1 MADYITESARIRK
14 SVSFAAS
21 NQFYL
26 IEYQEPLV
34 VDDDHSC
41 QSSTDIATMI
51 SGDEISSNFVCY
63 DTLDKLSA
71 GTALD
76 TSDFKTFPQ
85 RLSKGSSGPGDF
97 SMDEVI
103 RRLYAFQE
111 STTSLLKSTELRDNE
126 QSNIGDKSTDQSL
139 SFQQASGEISHDN
152 ISHDALPWGGKIQ
165 SLSLDN
171 FTIED
176 NTASER
182 AHTDRP
188 KFFNISPPES
198 AVERTPAHALTEH
211 KNHTIQPLE
220 YDIPDVLGT
229 TPQWIVDARAGNGP
243 NASSSAPCGIT
254 IDTTLPDISDYRSA
268 VHRPHSSP
276 FKLSQTARI
285 SPSDGLSPA
294 QLRRHG
300 RISKQLSKAVDIS
313 NGIVKYCL
321 KRVIIR
327 IVLIWIV
334 LPAGLCI
341 LSYGVIP
348 YDYFDNSTKLDMS
361 SGALTARTSDK
372 VVSSIWAPTL
382 VPWILIMCCVGSLS
396 IEIYSYVVAEIEFGI
411 VLWTTRL
418 RSHFFACIISVTFS
432 ICTQVVIFEAD
443 RAGSA
448 WNWLAVMV
456 MGVLSTS
463 AVLCFVF
470 LRSKS
475 STLSKGSPESLEA
488 NINFIRF
495 LLGNCLLI
503 GVSGAGYTLYAVV
516 FAQYSCNKGNAVGI
530 ALAFIFPFL
539 RLLLNAAL
547 QNCKGIQWGSSKGFL
562 CAGMV
567 VAILSS
573 MWHTAFGCL
582 MIGASSTVAQC
593 VTIALVEILIQGR
606 ALSDILRNPYLEEG
620 KLDLDMPVEGDLKMK
635 GSNRSPQQPQISASW
650 RSKGSIVVDCS
661 SQCSRDILLGRGTI
675 DFRNFALSSDC
686 PVKLEEG
693 PSMSRETSITMNAN
707 SLSTPKLHRTRPRIE
722 EAREIQLN
730 NWLVVT
736 WTNGILTPL
745 CFLACA
751 AALTSGCNK
760 RLFALEVVNADAS
773 NISSVLTNTSNWEIR
788 AHLHRVWSLNTFN
801 AKQGPSRLVYKLLLI
816 SAFHVILSI
825 IGIAIMSTHKMYSFA
840 CKLLSSIGLKGKAGT
855 ESEQSTSNR
864 SDRTHGNFLGLM
876 SALLE
881 NHYNIMAISSVM
893 TLSIVLSVVFP
904 WYGMN
909 NSF

>member
-1 MADYITESARIRK
+1 MADYNTESARIRK

-34 VDDDHSC
+34 VDDDHSY
-41 QSSTDIATMI
+41 QSSTEIETMI
-51 SGDEISSNFVCY
+51 AGDEISSNFVCY

-103 RRLYAFQE
+103 RRLFAFQE
-111 STTSLLKSTELRDNE
+111 STASLQKSSELSDNE
-126 QSNIGDKSTDQSL
+126 QSNIGDTSTDESL
-139 SFQQASGEISHDN
+139 SHQQVLGEKNHDEISHE
-152 ISHDALPWGGKIQ
+152 ALPWSGKIQ
-165 SLSLDN
+165 SLLLDYS
-171 FTIED
+171 TIED
-176 NTASER
+176 NAALER
-182 AHTDRP
+182 ANTDRQ
-188 KFFNISPPES
+188 KHFNMSPPES
-198 AVERTPAHALTEH
+198 AVERTPVHALTEH
-211 KNHTIQPLE
+211 RKHTIQPLE
-220 YDIPDVLGT
+220 SDIPDGIGT
-229 TPQWIVDARAGNGP
+229 TPQWIVDARNGNSP

-254 IDTTLPDISDYRSA
+254 IDTTLPDTSDYRSA
-268 VHRPHSSP
+268 GHRPHSSP
-276 FKLSQTARI
+276 LKLSQTVRI
-285 SPSDGLSPA
+285 SPSDSLSPA

-300 RISKQLSKAVDIS
+300 RVSKQLSKAVDIS
-313 NGIVKYCL
+313 NGIVKYCV
-321 KRVIIR
+321 KRVILR
-327 IVLIWIV
+327 IVVIWII

-348 YDYFDNSTKLDMS
+348 YDYFDDSTKLDMS
-361 SGALTARTSDK
+361 SGALTARTSDR

-382 VPWILIMCCVGSLS
+382 VPWILIMSCVGSLS

-411 VLWTTRL
+411 VLWTTSL
-418 RSHFFACIISVTFS
+418 RSHFFACIISVTLS
-432 ICTQVVIFEAD
+432 ICTQAVIFEAD
-443 RAGSA
+443 RAGCA

-456 MGVLSTS
+456 VGVLSTS
-463 AVLCFVF
+463 AVLCFIF
-470 LRSKS
+470 LRSRS

-488 NINFIRF
+488 TISFIRF
-495 LLGNCLLI
+495 LLGNGLLI
-503 GVSGAGYTLYAVV
+503 GVSGAGYTMYAVV
-516 FAQYSCNKGNAVGI
+516 YAQYSCNKGNAVGI
-530 ALAFIFPFL
+530 ALAFLFPFL
-539 RLLLNAAL
+539 RLLLNAIL

-582 MIGASSTVAQC
+582 IIGASSTVAQC

-606 ALSDILRNPYLEEG
+606 ALSDIIRNPYLEEG
-620 KLDLDMPVEGDLKMK
+620 KLDLDMPVESDLKMK
-635 GSNRSPQQPQISASW
+635 GTNRSPQQPQLSASW
-650 RSKGSIVVDCS
+650 RSKGSIVVDCP

-686 PVKLEEG
+686 PAKLEES

-707 SLSTPKLHRTRPRIE
+707 SLSTPKLHRSRPRTE
-722 EAREIQLN
+722 EAREIQLS

-751 AALTSGCNK
+751 AALSSGCNK
-760 RLFALEVVNADAS
+760 RLFALEVVNADSS
-773 NISSVLTNTSNWEIR
+773 NIGSVLTNTSNWELR

-801 AKQGPSRLVYKLLLI
+801 AKQGPSRLVYKMLLI
-816 SAFHVILSI
+816 SAFHVALSI
-825 IGIAIMSTHKMYSFA
+825 TGIAIMSTHKVHSFA

-864 SDRTHGNFLGLM
+864 NSRTHGDLLGLM
-876 SALLE
+876 STLLE
-881 NHYNIMAISSVM
+881 KHYNVMALSSVM

>member
-41 QSSTDIATMI
+41 QSSTDIETMI

-111 STTSLLKSTELRDNE
+111 STTSLLKSTEISDNE
-126 QSNIGDKSTDQSL
+126 QSNIGDTSTDESL
-139 SFQQASGEISHDN
+139 SYQQVLGEISRDE
-152 ISHDALPWGGKIQ
+152 ISDEALRRSGKIQ
-165 SLSLDN
+165 SLSLDHS
-171 FTIED
+171 TIED
-176 NTASER
+176 NAASER
-182 AHTDRP
+182 ANTDRQRH
-188 KFFNISPPES
+188 FNISPPES
-198 AVERTPAHALTEH
+198 AVERTPVHALTEYR
-211 KNHTIQPLE
+211 KYTIQPLE
-220 YDIPDVLGT
+220 SDIPDTLGT
-229 TPQWIVDARAGNGP
+229 TPQWIVDARTSLSP
-243 NASSSAPCGIT
+243 IASSSAPCGIT
-254 IDTTLPDISDYRSA
+254 IDTTVPDTSDYRSA
-268 VHRPHSSP
+268 GHRPNSSP
-276 FKLSQTARI
+276 LKLPQTARI
-285 SPSDGLSPA
+285 SPSDSLSPA

-300 RISKQLSKAVDIS
+300 RVSKQLSKAVDIS
-313 NGIVKYCL
+313 NGIVKYCV
-321 KRVIIR
+321 KRVILR
-327 IVLIWIV
+327 IVLIWMV

-361 SGALTARTSDK
+361 SGALTARTSDR

-411 VLWTTRL
+411 VLRTTRL
-418 RSHFFACIISVTFS
+418 RSHFLACVISVTLS
-432 ICTQVVIFEAD
+432 ICTQAVIFEAD

-456 MGVLSTS
+456 VGVLSTS
-463 AVLCFVF
+463 AVLCFIF
-470 LRSKS
+470 LRSRS

-488 NINFIRF
+488 TISFIRF

-503 GVSGAGYTLYAVV
+503 GVSGAGYTLFAVV

-530 ALAFIFPFL
+530 ALAFFFPFL
-539 RLLLNAAL
+539 RLLLNAVL

-573 MWHTAFGCL
+573 MWHIAFGCL
-582 MIGASSTVAQC
+582 IVGASSTLAQC
-593 VTIALVEILIQGR
+593 VTIALVETLIQGR
-606 ALSDILRNPYLEEG
+606 ALSDIIRNPYLEEG

-635 GSNRSPQQPQISASW
+635 GTNRSPQQPQISASW
-650 RSKGSIVVDCS
+650 RSKGSIVVDCP

-675 DFRNFALSSDC
+675 EFRNFALSSDC
-686 PVKLEEG
+686 PAKSEES

-707 SLSTPKLHRTRPRIE
+707 SLSTPKLHRSRLRIE
-722 EAREIQLN
+722 EAREIQLS

-751 AALTSGCNK
+751 AALSSGCNK
-760 RLFALEVVNADAS
+760 RLFALEVINADAS

-788 AHLHRVWSLNTFN
+788 AQLHRVWSLNTFN
-801 AKQGPSRLVYKLLLI
+801 AKQDPSRLVYKLLLI
-816 SAFHVILSI
+816 SAFHVTLAIT
-825 IGIAIMSTHKMYSFA
+825 GIAIMSAHKMHSLA
-840 CKLLSSIGLKGKAGT
+840 CKLLTSIGLKGEAGT
-855 ESEQSTSNR
+855 EIEQSTSNR
-864 SDRTHGNFLGLM
+864 SSRTHGDLLGLM
-876 SALLE
+876 SCLLE
-881 NHYNIMAISSVM
+881 NHYNIMALSSVM